1 MAIII
6 LSFLVMAYIMIKYNI
21 SISIIDNLV
30 ADIQT
35 I

>member
-6 LSFLVMAYIMIKYNI
+6 ISFLVMAYIMIKYNI
-21 SISIIDNLV
+21 SIIDNLV